1 MIGLSE
7 LIEFAKNT
15 AQNQKNTY
23 KGRSLK
29 SLFLQVK
36 SDYDY
41 LIKFYKGLCED
52 AQNKRRLVPAAE
64 WFLDNFHI
72 ISEQVK
78 EIEYSLPRGHYQS
91 LPILRNGNYKGKPR
105 IYAIAVDIVLLADG
119 KLEEEIISTFLE
131 NYQTETPL
139 TIGELWAVPF
149 MLRIA
154 LIKKIR
160 EVADKV
166 EESQN
171 YLEKAK
177 IWSERLIKSLEVS
190 EEALSQVFN
199 DHDKAIS
206 LITPAYGE
214 QMLHIMREY
223 GTDTAPII
231 RWLDKKLAL
240 QGLDADKI
248 VQNEHQIQ
256 TSLQVLTG
264 NIITSMRFL
273 SGIRW
278 EDVFEKLSLVEH
290 ILSNDPAE
298 VYPLMEFASRDY
310 YRNRVELL
318 SKKMGISE
326 LSVAEKA
333 VECAKEAAKNP
344 DIEDRFRHV
353 GYYLIGN
360 GTKTLEGKQ
369 INKSG
374 DYTSLYYL
382 CTVALISSGLFCLF
396 FYLLSLSEKRIS
408 AGIMIFEI
416 ILILVPLV
424 SLTLIILNWMV
435 THIFPPHH
443 IPKYDFK
450 TGIPDKYRTIV
461 IIPTLLINKKQTREL
476 VEQLEVFYLAN
487 NEKNLH
493 FALVGDFKD
502 SVDKEIHGE
511 NEILDTAVKGI
522 EELNIKYSQDGQDI
536 FYFFHRTRKWNESQ
550 GSWMGWERKRGSIV
564 EFNRLLRGAQ
574 DTSYSTYVGD
584 LSILPEIKY
593 VITIDADTQLPRDT
607 AKRLIGAMAH
617 PLNKPIL
624 NQSAS
629 KVIEGYGLIQPRIK
643 VSVDS
648 ANSSVFSLIFSGQAG
663 IDPYTT
669 AISDIYQDLFQEG
682 IFTGKGIYDVDIFN
696 NVLNNT
702 IPENSVLSHDLLEG
716 AHMRTGLATDI
727 ELIDGYPSNYIA
739 YSMRLHRWVRGDWQ
753 LIPWIRPTVENAKGE
768 TVSNPLDIMAK
779 WKIIDNMR
787 RSLYSPTVLLS
798 FLLGLAFS
806 SNTFFLWFGF
816 LIMVTGAPLMLDIVD
831 SILSR
836 RKSHFEIKNSF
847 YQFLLSIVFLP
858 YQSYLMTDAVLRT
871 LFRVFYTRKNM
882 LEWVTAADAERRS
895 KNSLSHFIS
904 KMWVSTAFAIFF
916 LFLNPPSFSAAG
928 FLIMLLS
935 ISWILAPGIAYKVSR
950 PYDKK
955 MPSVT
960 KEQLGKLRLLARNTW
975 RYFEEFVCSKDN
987 WLPPDNYQENPYTGT
1002 AHRTSPTNIGLYLVS
1017 ALAARDL
1024 GYMGTLPTIERLEN
1038 TISTMEKLDRWNG
1051 HFYNWYNTVTLVPL
1065 KPMYISS
1072 VDSGNLAVYLITL
1085 KQGILDLLE
1094 KPLVNTELLLG
1105 LKDILESADMEIPEK
1120 FNSLIDKSENISLLS
1135 WKTLLEQFKGRN
1147 GEVDNSIAAFE
1158 REIDELAPWVNILRT
1173 TNAETANIAKI
1184 ITDNIDIPI
1193 PVSSLSDHYEQVIE
1207 TIGEAKSSAPNLD
1220 LWFQQLEAS
1229 VIKSSKSISKLIQRC
1244 RTLIRQI
1251 ETMVYDMDF
1260 KVLYDEKKELFS
1272 IGYNREEEQLTNSYY
1287 DLFASEARH
1296 TSFIA
1301 IAKGDIPQK
1310 HWFKLGRPL
1319 TMVGNMRALVS
1330 WSGTMFEYLMP
1341 LLVMKVHYNTLLS
1354 ETYASIVKAQKLY
1367 GETRAIPWG
1376 MSESGYY
1383 AFDLN
1388 KSYHYKAFG
1397 IPQLGLKRSLGDDLV
1412 IAPYASIMALCVD
1425 PFEAVKNIQSLI
1437 EEGLYGYYGFYEAI
1451 DYTPNRVPQ
1460 KGKGMVIKSYM
1471 AHHHGM
1477 SLLALNNYL
1486 NNNIMQA
1493 RFHREPIIRATELL
1507 LQERIPSKEIF
1518 IKEYEEKKKVV
1529 QREEKQLKAIGGR
1542 RRYTTPYT
1550 FIPEVQLLSNGTYS
1564 VLLTNSGSSFS
1575 LSKGIAVNRWR
1586 EDTTIDNH
1594 GMYIYIHNLNSNH
1607 YWSAAYN
1614 PCRTMPDQY
1623 EVIFEPHRAI
1633 FARKDGNIKTRT
1645 EVIVSPEYNGE
1656 IRSVTLTNQSK
1667 MDRVIEVTSY
1677 FEIVLAP
1684 LIEDI
1689 AHPSFNKLFLETEF
1703 LPKYGAILASRRRKN
1718 KKEDPV
1724 WLVHTLCLDGQEIGN
1739 IQYETDRVQFIG
1751 RGRDLSC
1758 PRAME
1763 PKHPL
1768 SNTAGSTLDPI
1779 MSLRK
1784 RVSIA
1789 PGQKS
1794 QIYFLTALAD
1804 SKEEAL
1810 SLAKKFQ
1817 SGVVSDRAV
1826 EMAWTH
1832 NRMELDFLNISSEQA
1847 YLYQR
1852 MASHIIFQSP
1862 TRILLG
1868 DSIKNLNKG
1877 QSGLW
1882 AYSISGDNPIVMV
1895 RISAFE
1901 HLKLA
1906 EQMLKAHEY
1915 WKFKGLCVDLVFLN
1929 EYGNSYEQP
1938 INDRIR
1944 ELLSVSHL
1952 REFEGS
1958 PGGVFLIQNE
1968 TLAPDDRGLLF
1979 AAARLIL
1986 SGELGTIQSQL
1997 KEPVRKP
2004 PIPSALKP
2012 VKEKEPVS
2020 EQFISK
2026 NYELKYFNGLGG
2038 FSPCGKEYII
2048 QLNKDEYTPM
2058 PWSNIVSNP
2067 NFGFMVTESG
2077 SSCTWYGNSREN
2089 KLTPWSNDPLIDPS
2103 GEVIF
2108 LRDEDTGEF
2117 WTITPSLVRDEGLY
2131 TVRHGRGYSIFE
2143 RTDSRSIDQ
2152 KQLMFVPTKDPVK
2165 IYRISLKNKSDLIKK
2180 MSVVFY
2186 VEWVLGV
2193 NRHHTAPFITTERDD
2208 ETGAVLAK
2216 NGYNEEFS
2224 GRTAFMYVN
2233 SPDYTMTCDRE
2244 EFIGK
2249 RGSLKKPCALKRQN
2263 LSGRLG
2269 AGLDPCGA
2277 IMTKFELQPGEEKE
2291 IIFLLGQGKD
2301 IEEIRSLIACYKNV
2315 EMVESAFN
2323 NVKDY
2328 WSKTLDMIQVKT
2340 PDPSLNLLMNN
2351 WLLYQSLAC
2360 RIWARTAFYQSSGA
2374 FGFRDQLQDMLAVVY
2389 SSPEMVREH
2398 IILCAGHQFLEGD
2411 VQHWWHP
2418 PYRGVRTKISDDLLF
2433 LPYVTADYIEITG
2446 DTTILD
2452 ETVHFI
2458 EDEPLKQ
2465 GENERYNIPNV
2476 SEQKADIYEHC
2487 ILAIDKA
2494 ASFGEHGLP
2503 LIGSGDWND
2512 GMNSVGDKGRGES
2525 IWLAWFLYTVLVRF
2539 IPICRARGDHEK
2551 AQEYEEMAYRLVE
2564 NIENNGWDGGWYR
2577 RAYYDDGTPLGS
2589 ATSEECKIDSISQS
2603 WSVIS
2608 GAGRAARVKEAMRA
2622 LEHNLIDRETGVI
2635 KLLTPPFDK
2644 TTQEPGYIKGY
2655 LPGVRENGAQYTHAA
2670 AWVVMAFANLGDGD
2684 KAVELYQMINPINHA
2699 RTDKELMKYKVE
2711 PYIVSADVYTN
2722 PQFMGRGAWTWYTG
2736 SASWMY
2742 RVGLESILGFKKKGD
2757 KFTIDPCISKTW
2769 DEYSLEYKY
2778 KDTLYKIQIKNPKG
2792 VNRGVK
2798 SLYLDGIEINDKY
2811 VPLTNDRK
2819 EHEVVVILEPKE

>member
-1 MIGLSE
+1 MISLGE

-15 AQNQKNTY
+15 AQNQKDTY
-23 KGRSLK
+23 KGWSLK
-29 SLFLQVK
+29 NLHLQVK

-41 LIKFYKGLCED
+41 LIKFYKGLSKD
-52 AQNKRRLVPAAE
+52 AQKKRRLVPAAE

-78 EIEYSLPRGHYQS
+78 EIEYSLPRGHYHS
-91 LPILRNGNYKGKPR
+91 LPILRDGNYKGKPR

-131 NYQTETPL
+131 SYQTETPL
-139 TIGELWAVPF
+139 TIAELWAVPF

-160 EVADKV
+160 EAAEKV

-171 YLEKAK
+171 YIEKAK
-177 IWSERLIKSLEVS
+177 IWSERLIKALEES
-190 EEALSQVFN
+190 EEALNRIFS

-206 LITPAYGE
+206 SITPAYGE
-214 QMLHIMREY
+214 HMLHIMREY

-231 RWLDKKLAL
+231 RWLDKKLAH
-240 QGLDADKI
+240 QGIDADEI
-248 VQNEHQIQ
+248 IQNEHQEQ
-256 TSLQVLTG
+256 TSLQILTG

-273 SGIRW
+273 SSIKW
-278 EDVFEKLSLVEH
+278 EDLFEKLSLVEH
-290 ILSNDPAE
+290 ILSNDPAG

-318 SKKMGISE
+318 SKKMGVSE
-326 LSVAEKA
+326 LHVAEKA
-333 VECAKEAAKNP
+333 IECAKEASNNP
-344 DIEDRFRHV
+344 DIEERFKHV

-360 GTKTLEGKQ
+360 GTKKLDGKS
-369 INKSG
+369 IHLFEDNPAIFYFG
-374 DYTSLYYL
+374 AVSLI
-382 CTVALISSGLFCLF
+382 TFGLLSLF
-396 FYLLSLSEKRIS
+396 FYLLSLSGVRTS
-408 AGIMIFEI
+408 AGII
-416 ILILVPLV
+416 ILETIIIFIPIV
-424 SLTLIILNWMV
+424 SLTLFILNWV
-435 THIFPPHH
+435 ITHIIPPRH

-450 TGIPDKYRTIV
+450 TGIPDKYRTMVIV
-461 IIPTLLINKKQTREL
+461 PTLLINKKQVREL

-502 SVDKEIHGE
+502 SVNKEIHGE

-522 EELNIKYSQDGQDI
+522 EELNKKYAQDKQDV
-536 FYFFHRTRKWNESQ
+536 FYFFHRTRKWNDSQ
-550 GSWMGWERKRGSIV
+550 GSWMGWERKRGAIV
-564 EFNRLLRGAQ
+564 EFNRLLRGAE
-574 DTSYSTYVGD
+574 DTSYTTCVGD
-584 LSILPEIKY
+584 LSMLPKIKY

-624 NQSAS
+624 NKSGT
-629 KVIEGYGLIQPRIK
+629 KVVEGYGLIQPRIK

-648 ANSSVFSLIFSGQAG
+648 ANSSIFSLIFSGQAG

-669 AISDIYQDLFQEG
+669 AVSDIYQDIFQEG

-696 NVLNNT
+696 NVLDDA

-753 LIPWIRPTVENAKGE
+753 LVPWICSTVENAKGE
-768 TVSNPLDIMAK
+768 KVANPLDIMAK

-798 FLLGLAFS
+798 FILGLIFFP
-806 SNTFFLWFGF
+806 NTFFLWFGF
-816 LIMVTGAPLMLDIVD
+816 LILVTGTPLILDIID
-831 SILSR
+831 SILSH

-847 YQFLLSIVFLP
+847 YQFLLSIIFLP
-858 YQSYLMTDAVLRT
+858 YQSYLMADAVLRT
-871 LFRVFYTRKNM
+871 LFRVFCTRKNM
-882 LEWVTAADAERRS
+882 LEWVTAADAEKRS
-895 KNSLSHFIS
+895 KNSLSYFIS
-904 KMWVSTAFAIFF
+904 KMWVSTAFSVLF
-916 LFLNPPSFSAAG
+916 LFLNPPTLSAAG
-928 FLIMLLS
+928 FFIMFLS
-935 ISWILAPGIAYKVSR
+935 ILWVSAPWTAYKVSK

-955 MPSVT
+955 MPSVN
-960 KEQLGKLRLLARNTW
+960 KEQIRKLRLLARNTW
-975 RYFEEFVCSKDN
+975 RYFEAFVGSKDN
-987 WLPPDNYQENPYTGT
+987 WLPPDNYQEEPYTGA

-1017 ALAARDL
+1017 VLAARDL
-1024 GYMGTLPTIERLEN
+1024 GYIGALECIERLEK

-1051 HFYNWYNTVTLVPL
+1051 HFYNWYNTVTLAPL

-1094 KPLVNTELLLG
+1094 RPLVSTESVLG
-1105 LKDILESADMEIPEK
+1105 LKDMLESEDLEIPEEL
-1120 FNSLIDKSENISLLS
+1120 NVLIDKSENISLLR
-1135 WKTLLEQFKGRN
+1135 WKALLEQLKGR
-1147 GEVDNSIAAFE
+1147 S
-1158 REIDELAPWVNILRT
+1158 REIDSFIATFEKEINELTPWINILSGT
-1173 TNAETANIAKI
+1173 NSQNAEIARI
-1184 ITDNIDIPI
+1184 ITDNIDTSV
-1193 PVSSLSDHYEQVIE
+1193 PVSSLEDHYEQVMD
-1207 TIGEAKSSAPNLD
+1207 TIQEAKSNLLD
-1220 LWFQQLEAS
+1220 SVLWFEQLES
-1229 VIKSSKSISKLIQRC
+1229 SIIKSADAASKLIQRC
-1244 RTLIRQI
+1244 KTLIKQI
-1251 ETMVYDMDF
+1251 EKMVYDMDF

-1272 IGYNREEEQLTNSYY
+1272 IGYNRGEEQLTNSYY

-1319 TMVGNMRALVS
+1319 TMVGNMRSLVS

-1354 ETYASIVKAQKLY
+1354 ETYTSVIKAQKLY
-1367 GETRAIPWG
+1367 GETRSIPWG

-1412 IAPYASIMALCVD
+1412 IAPYASIMALCID
-1425 PFEAVKNIQSLI
+1425 PVESVKNIEMLI
-1437 EEGLYGYYGFYEAI
+1437 KEGLYGYYGFYEAI

-1460 KGKGMVIKSYM
+1460 KGKGMIVKSYM

-1477 SLLALNNYL
+1477 SLIALNNYL
-1486 NNNIMQA
+1486 NNNIMQD
-1493 RFHREPIIRATELL
+1493 RFHKEPIVKATELL

-1518 IKEYEEKKKVV
+1518 IKEYEEKKKIV
-1529 QREEKQLKAIGGR
+1529 QREEKQLKVIDGR

-1550 FIPEVQLLSNGTYS
+1550 LIPEVQLLSNGTYS

-1575 LSKGIAVNRWR
+1575 FSKGIAVNRWR
-1586 EDTTIDNH
+1586 GDTIIDNY

-1614 PCRTMPDQY
+1614 PCRTLPEQY
-1623 EVIFEPHRAI
+1623 EVIFEPHRVI
-1633 FARKDGNIKTRT
+1633 FSRKDGNIKTRT
-1645 EVIVSPEYNGE
+1645 EVVVSPEYNGE

-1667 MDRVIEVTSY
+1667 MERVIEVTSY
-1677 FEIVLAP
+1677 FETVLTP

-1689 AHPSFNKLFLETEF
+1689 AHPAFNKLFLETEF
-1703 LPKYGAILASRRRKN
+1703 LPEYDAILVSRRRKN
-1718 KKEDPV
+1718 KKENPV
-1724 WLVHTLCLDGQEIGN
+1724 WLVHTLYLDGQGVGN
-1739 IQYETDRVQFIG
+1739 IQYETDRAQFIG

-1763 PKHPL
+1763 PKHLL
-1768 SNTAGSTLDPI
+1768 SNTAGSNPDPI
-1779 MSLRK
+1779 ISLRK

-1794 QIYFLTALAD
+1794 RIYFLTALVG

-1810 SLAKKFQ
+1810 VLAKKFQ
-1817 SGVVSDRAV
+1817 SGIALDRAV

-1832 NRMELDFLNISSEQA
+1832 NQIELDFLNINSEQA
-1847 YLYQR
+1847 NLYQR

-1862 TRILLG
+1862 TRIHLV

-1882 AYSISGDNPIVMV
+1882 AYSISGDNPIVV
-1895 RISAFE
+1895 IRINTLK
-1901 HLKLA
+1901 HIKLA

-1915 WKFKGLCVDLVFLN
+1915 WKSKGLSVDLVFLN

-1944 ELLSVSHL
+1944 DLISVSHL

-1968 TLAPDDRGLLF
+1968 TLTSDDRNLLF
-1979 AAARLIL
+1979 AAARLVL

-1997 KEPVRKP
+1997 KEPVRKL
-2004 PIPSALKP
+2004 PIPSALTPAKA
-2012 VKEKEPVS
+2012 KEPIS
-2020 EQFISK
+2020 EQLISK
-2026 NYELKYFNGLGG
+2026 NNELKYFNGLGG
-2038 FSPCGKEYII
+2038 FSPCGKEYVI
-2048 QLNKDEYTPM
+2048 QLCKDEYTPM

-2067 NFGFMVTESG
+2067 FFGFLVTESG

-2103 GEVIF
+2103 GEVVFI
-2108 LRDEDTGEF
+2108 RDEDTGEF
-2117 WTITPSLVRDEGLY
+2117 WTITPAPVRENSLY
-2131 TVRHGRGYSIFE
+2131 TIRHGRGYSIFE
-2143 RTDSRSIDQ
+2143 HKASRSIDQ
-2152 KQLMFVPTKDPVK
+2152 KQLMFVPITDPVK
-2165 IYRISLKNKSDLIKK
+2165 IYRISLKNNSDSIKR
-2180 MSVVFY
+2180 MSAVFY

-2193 NRHHTAPFITTERDD
+2193 NRHHTTPFIFTERDD
-2208 ETGAVLAK
+2208 ETGALLAK
-2216 NGYNEEFS
+2216 NGYNEEFQ
-2224 GRTAFMYVN
+2224 GHTAFMYVN
-2233 SPDYTMTCDRE
+2233 SSDYTVTCDRN
-2244 EFIGK
+2244 EFIGR
-2249 RGSLKKPCALKRQN
+2249 RGSIKNPSALKKQN
-2263 LSGRLG
+2263 LSGQLG
-2269 AGLDPCGA
+2269 AGFDPCGA
-2277 IMTKFELQPGEEKE
+2277 IMTKFELQPGEKKE
-2291 IIFLLGQGKD
+2291 IIFLLGQGRN
-2301 IEEIRSLIACYKNV
+2301 IEEIRSLIEHYKNAETV
-2315 EMVESAFN
+2315 ERALN
-2323 NVKDY
+2323 DVKDY
-2328 WSKTLDMIQVKT
+2328 WSKILDMIQVKT
-2340 PDPSLNLLMNN
+2340 PDPSLDLMMNN
-2351 WLLYQSLAC
+2351 WLLYQSLVC
-2360 RIWARTAFYQSSGA
+2360 RVWARTAFYQSSGA
-2374 FGFRDQLQDMLAVVY
+2374 FGFRDQLQDMLAIVY
-2389 SSPEMVREH
+2389 SSPETVREH

-2418 PYRGVRTKISDDLLF
+2418 PFRGVRTKISDDLLF
-2433 LPYVTADYIEITG
+2433 LPYVTAGYIEITG
-2446 DTTILD
+2446 DTSILD

-2465 GENERYNIPNV
+2465 GESERYNIPNI
-2476 SEQKADIYEHC
+2476 SDQKADIYEHC

-2494 ASFGEHGLP
+2494 SSFGEHGLP

-2512 GMNSVGDKGRGES
+2512 GMSSVGDKGRGES

-2539 IPICRARGDHEK
+2539 IPICKIRGDIERAEK
-2551 AQEYEEMAYRLVE
+2551 YEEMALHLVE

-2644 TTQEPGYIKGY
+2644 DAQEPGYIKGY
-2655 LPGVRENGAQYTHAA
+2655 IPGVRENGAQYTHAA
-2670 AWVVMAFANLGDGD
+2670 AWVIMAFAGLGDGD
-2684 KAVELYQMINPINHA
+2684 KALELYHMINPINHT

-2711 PYIVSADVYTN
+2711 PYIISADVYTN
-2722 PQFMGRGAWTWYTG
+2722 PKFMGRGGWTWYTG

-2742 RVGLESILGFKKKGD
+2742 RVVLESILGFKKRGD

-2769 DEYSLEYKY
+2769 NGYSISYKY
-2778 KDTLYKIQIKNPKG
+2778 KDTIYKIQIKNPQG

-2798 SLYLDGIEINDKY
+2798 ALYLDGEEIHDKY
-2811 VPLTNDRK
+2811 VSITNDKK
-2819 EHEVVVILEPKE
+2819 EHEVIVILGP